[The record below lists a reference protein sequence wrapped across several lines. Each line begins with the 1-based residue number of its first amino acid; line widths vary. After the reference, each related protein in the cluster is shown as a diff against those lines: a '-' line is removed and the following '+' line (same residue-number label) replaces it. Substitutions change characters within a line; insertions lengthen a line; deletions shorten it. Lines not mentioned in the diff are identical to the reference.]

1 VILPGVAGREVEY
14 AVAGV
19 ADGSEAAGPGV
30 VFVALALASDVA
42 VPQASFDIALAFD
55 VLVPVFVVA
64 FEDDIPGRP
73 TFLAFPNVDHYA
85 SSSSSVEVVG

>member
-1 VILPGVAGREVEY
+1 MILPGVAGREVED

-19 ADGSEAAGPGV
+19 ADGSEAAEPGV